1 MERKTNLT
9 FTKEEIF
16 IYLIYTVGII
26 GHLTSSLLN
35 YMKLLTPLTLLITGG
50 VVLFSS
56 LSKANKNFLAWI
68 ILTYVTTFSLEVI
81 GVKTGL
87 VFGSYWYGDTLGL
100 KFLDVPVI
108 IGFNWTMV
116 ILGAILLSEKFLNKR
131 VMIIISASL
140 MATVFDFFME
150 PSAIKLGYWNWSDSS
165 VPLQNYFAWFFIS
178 MLFTILYFR
187 MNIKLKSDLPI
198 KFFATQ
204 FIFFIILF
212 VFMR

>member
-26 GHLTSSLLN
+26 GHLTSSLIN

-56 LSKANKNFLAWI
+56 LSKSNKNFLAWI
-68 ILTYVTTFSLEVI
+68 ILTYITTFSLEVI

-87 VFGSYWYGDTLGL
+87 VFGSYWYGVTLGL

-116 ILGAILLSEKFLNKR
+116 ILGAILLSEKFLNKK
-131 VMIIISASL
+131 VLTIISASL

>member
-26 GHLTSSLLN
+26 GHLTSSLIN

-50 VVLFSS
+50 VVLFYS

-116 ILGAILLSEKFLNKR
+116 ILGAILLSEKFLNKK
-131 VMIIISASL
+131 VLTIISASL